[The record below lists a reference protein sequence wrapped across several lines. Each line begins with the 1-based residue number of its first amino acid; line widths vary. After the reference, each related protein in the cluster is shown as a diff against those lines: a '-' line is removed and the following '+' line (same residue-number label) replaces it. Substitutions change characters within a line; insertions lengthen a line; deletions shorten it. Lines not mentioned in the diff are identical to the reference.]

1 LKSSLF
7 EADLPA
13 SVIVYLM
20 DAKESGSACLQ
31 VGQSSACWCLIIND
45 ERQSS
50 MKTLRIIFQLLRRC
64 LMGLFIAYW
73 VIFIFYTVEKFVT
86 GGSNAVVGWY
96 RHIDSSVVQRGD
108 GLFFTKWSWEKFLV
122 RQFAILAIT
131 LALYFVERRSKRLA
145 RNQDD

>member
-1 LKSSLF
+1 
-7 EADLPA
+7 
-13 SVIVYLM
+13 
-20 DAKESGSACLQ
+20 
-31 VGQSSACWCLIIND
+31 
-45 ERQSS
+45 